1 MRYYMA
7 PLEGITGYIYRRTY
21 HTYFEP
27 ADKYF
32 IPFLTPTQKGK
43 FSSRELNDILPEH
56 NEGMYAVPQILT
68 NKAEDFIYTAKRL
81 QEYGYQ
87 EVNLNLGCP
96 AKTVVSRHR
105 GSGFLTQTE
114 ELTRFLEEVFDALD
128 MRISVK
134 TRIGRFGP
142 EEFEEIL
149 EIYNRF
155 PMEELI
161 IHPRIQADF
170 YKDHPRLE
178 IFEEAVRDCG
188 NPICYNGDLFTV
200 EDYEAWKERFPQVE
214 CVMLGRGIL
223 RNPGLIGRMKD
234 KPMPDKKRIRS
245 FHDKLYQDFKEVSSG
260 DKNVLFKMK
269 EIWVYLGDLFTDS
282 IPYMKK
288 IKKAEKL
295 WKYEEAVDALFAEQY
310 IMEIRGTWVPK
321 KDILQK

>member
-7 PLEGITGYIYRRTY
+7 PLEGITGYIYRRAY
-21 HTYFEP
+21 HTCFEP

-96 AKTVVSRHR
+96 AKTVVSKHR

-128 MRISVK
+128 MRISIK

-178 IFEEAVRDCG
+178 IFEEAVRGSG

-200 EDYEAWKERFPQVE
+200 EDYEAWKEHFPQVE

-223 RNPGLIGRMKD
+223 RNPGLIGRMKG

-282 IPYMKK
+282 VPYMKK

-295 WKYEEAVDALFAEQY
+295 WKYEEAVDALFAEQD
-310 IMEIRGTWVPK
+310 IMEIRGTWVSE